1 MFKSA
6 GLSPV
11 WLATLLRKNPPEV
24 IHAHYGIY
32 GSQLRHLA
40 RILSADLVGSFYGYD
55 ASMDRYVKS
64 RFWKRRYRRLFD
76 ECKAII
82 VEGPAMGERVMALGC
97 PESKLDVI
105 RLPADNESLAG
116 ITRTAADTFLV
127 VAPGWATEKKG
138 FDVAVKA
145 FAQALRG
152 RDARLLLLGGGP
164 LVDELR
170 RLAEALKIA
179 DQVEWGGSLDFRS
192 FMTRISAGAVA
203 VFPSRQAQDGNSDGG
218 APVTLIETQWLGV
231 PVLVSN
237 HDDLPFVAAPEGS
250 IVLPPLD
257 VDSWATALVTLY
269 DAPEE
274 LERMGAAAAEFVRRW
289 HSISENTRS
298 RERVYERARELPSEE
313 DRTASA

>member
-1 MFKSA
+1 MQARGKARFDSRLVGLKMSPGEEPRPHWLVCDGRLDLRLAYQGMFKSA

-218 APVTLIETQWLGV
+218 APVGNRL
-231 PVLVSN
+231 S
-237 HDDLPFVAAPEGS
+237 D
-250 IVLPPLD
+250 
-257 VDSWATALVTLY
+257 ALRC
-269 DAPEE
+269 P
-274 LERMGAAAAEFVRRW
+274 RGA
-289 HSISENTRS
+289 
-298 RERVYERARELPSEE
+298 
-313 DRTASA
+313 